1 MRYTFNIL
9 KSNYKLQVPD
19 LMSMLQETEVYEVRS
34 AWFMRSLS
42 HQKKN
47 ITKANDFYSSIFDTC
62 LCQVESRN
70 ATNTD
75 TPVQKLRA
83 TRYDTHKGSAHISL
97 PVQWKL
103 KTWVHTEIE
112 ML

>member
-42 HQKKN
+42 HQKK
-47 ITKANDFYSSIFDTC
+47 I
-62 LCQVESRN
+62 
-70 ATNTD
+70 
-75 TPVQKLRA
+75 
-83 TRYDTHKGSAHISL
+83 
-97 PVQWKL
+97 
-103 KTWVHTEIE
+103 
-112 ML
+112 